1 MYPKKHLTRITEIL
15 ILDNEEKLLG
25 AIKSYF
31 FIKEINITTTNQLE
45 VALLSLK
52 VSLPDCIVIDIAMP
66 NNIGFK
72 FIQELKR
79 NKRYNHVPF
88 ILLTTKGLT
97 QDRIK
102 GYNLGC
108 SAYISKPFDPEEL
121 ESIIKNLVLKNNRF
135 SRFIFET
142 YLQIK
147 SMRLQLSKKYN
158 ICINDFSRI
167 PLTKQEQFILRELL
181 VGKKSPEIA
190 FNLQVSIRFIEKYI
204 SRILNKT
211 RSKNISE
218 LKSYACFFT

>member
-31 FIKEINITTTNQLE
+31 FIKEINITTTNELE

-52 VSLPDCIVIDIAMP
+52 ASLPDCIVIDIAMP

-142 YLQIK
+142 YLQVK

-158 ICINDFSRI
+158 IYIDDFSCI

-218 LKSYACFFT
+218 LKSYACFFI